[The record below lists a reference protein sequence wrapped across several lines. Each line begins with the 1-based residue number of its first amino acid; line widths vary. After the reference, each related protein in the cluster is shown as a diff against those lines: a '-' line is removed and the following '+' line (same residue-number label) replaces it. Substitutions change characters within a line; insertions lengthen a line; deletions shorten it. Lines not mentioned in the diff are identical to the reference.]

1 MAGQKKKLSATASA
15 ALAFTALFTASLGQ
29 SGARGPD
36 GEADLVTTP
45 TSSGDV
51 GDQHR
56 L

>member
-29 SGARGPD
+29 SGVRGSE
-36 GEADLVTTP
+36 GETDLVATP
-45 TSSGDV
+45 TSPGEV

-56 L
+56 P

>member
-36 GEADLVTTP
+36 GEADMVAAP
-45 TSSGDV
+45 TSSGEA
-51 GDQHR
+51 GDRHR
-56 L
+56 P